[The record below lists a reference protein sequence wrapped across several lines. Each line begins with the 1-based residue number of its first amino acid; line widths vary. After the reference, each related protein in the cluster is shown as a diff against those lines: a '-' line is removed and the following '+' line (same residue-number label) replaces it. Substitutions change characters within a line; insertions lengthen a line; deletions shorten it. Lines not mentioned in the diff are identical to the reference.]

1 MKADKL
7 KVIITG
13 LEDEKDFNELIAELK
28 VAAVM
33 KICPPE
39 LKMQVLDNVLK
50 ILKTN

>member
-1 MKADKL
+1 MKGDKL
-7 KVIITG
+7 KVTVIG
-13 LEDEKDFNELIAELK
+13 LEDEKAFFELLAELK